1 MIYFVTNKGDNLMKE
16 IELLQNQ
23 VNRIP
28 KGKPFAISSIGREF
42 SYANVRQT
50 LSRLVKSG
58 EIMRATRGIYV
69 RPKEV
74 PYLGKVLPGSEEIVK
89 AISKQTGEII
99 TPHGAEAARI
109 LQLSTQVPMRPVFYT
124 SGTSRKIKL
133 GKQTITLRH
142 VSPRKQVKPG
152 TITCLVITALWY
164 LGKNHINENVINI
177 LRERLSEKQFSEVI
191 KQTNQMPI
199 WMATAF
205 KQYQK

>member
-1 MIYFVTNKGDNLMKE
+1 MKE
-16 IELLQNQ
+16 IELVKNK
-23 VNRIP
+23 VNMIP
-28 KGKPFAISSIGREF
+28 RGRPFTVSSIGREA
-42 SYANVRQT
+42 SYVNVRQV
-50 LSRLVKSG
+50 LSRLVKAG
-58 EIMRATRGIYV
+58 ELMRATRGIYV

-109 LQLSTQVPMRPVFYT
+109 LQLSTQVPMRPIFYT

-133 GKQTITLRH
+133 GKQTITLKH
-142 VSPRKQVKPG
+142 ISPRKQVKPG

-164 LGKNHINENVINI
+164 LGKNHVNENVTNTIKQ
-177 LRERLSEKQFSEVI
+177 RLNEKQFSEVLKHI
-191 KQTNQMPI
+191 NQMPV

-205 KQYQK
+205 KQ

>member
-1 MIYFVTNKGDNLMKE
+1 MTYRGDNAMKE
-16 IELLQNQ
+16 IELVQNQ
-23 VNRIP
+23 VNKIP
-28 KGKPFAISSIGREF
+28 KGKPFAMSSIGGKV
-42 SYANVRQT
+42 SYANVRQV
-50 LSRLVKSG
+50 LSRLVKTG

-109 LQLSTQVPMRPVFYT
+109 LQLSTQVPMRPIFYT

-133 GKQTITLRH
+133 GKQTITLKH
-142 VSPRKQVKPG
+142 ISPRKQVKPG

-164 LGKNHINENVINI
+164 LGRNHVNGSVINTI
-177 LRERLSEKQFSEVI
+177 KQRLNEKQFSEVLKYI
-191 KQTNQMPI
+191 HQMPV
-199 WMATAF
+199 WMAGAF
-205 KQYQK
+205 KQH